1 MEATQA
7 ISYPDESV
15 LLSPEKAWELFNE
28 ADFRITPSRV
38 PFEPNL
44 ILCDVKVGKKLSEDK
59 LYETNP
65 SYLYNLRRGLSF
77 LISADKCDKTLLA
90 SLSEEQKDPSKPA
103 EHKSLFMIARKGLHK
118 FFDLTPE
125 YLDDPFPLPNKDNKA
140 NYIFWSVGQCLSK
153 GGEVEVFST
162 RKANGENA
170 QVSYLGA
177 LGVWCIASKNV
188 ALCIRDVKDLSL
200 YTTDRYKFSIEIANA
215 WLKKAEDLKAKGRLE
230 EFQKSIDRKTL
241 IGEYVGNANHQHL
254 IAYGKET
261 IVFYA
266 IVDNNSPINCADPE
280 QALQFFKNYEL
291 DHVSYNS
298 VGVFSS
304 LKDLRSSLLNSYI
317 DTSKQ
322 SLYNEEEGIVLYLA
336 KRGTQSFTFSSCKVK
351 TLEYRLYRKLREHL
365 RRQVAKSL
373 CSFICIPSRREY
385 LLPF

>member
-1 MEATQA
+1 METVQA

-15 LLSPEKAWELFNE
+15 LLSPEKAWELFSNP
-28 ADFRITPSRV
+28 DFRITPSRV
-38 PFEPNL
+38 PFEPDL

-77 LISADKCDKTLLA
+77 LMSADKCDKKLLD
-90 SLSEEQKDPSKPA
+90 SLSEEHKVPSKSA
-103 EHKSLFMIARKGLHK
+103 GRKSLFAVARKGLHK

-140 NYIFWSVGQCLSK
+140 NYIFWCVGQCLGR

-170 QVSYLGA
+170 QVSFLGA

-188 ALCIRDVKDLSL
+188 ALCIRDAKDLLL
-200 YTTDRYKFSIEIANA
+200 YTADRYKFSIEIASV
-215 WLKKAEDLKAKGRLE
+215 WLKKVEDLKAKGRLE
-230 EFQKSIDRKTL
+230 EFQKSADGKTL
-241 IGEYVGNANHQHL
+241 IGEYVGNAKHQHL
-254 IAYGKET
+254 IAYARET

-266 IVDNNSPINCADPE
+266 VVDNNSPVNCADPE
-280 QALQFFKNYEL
+280 QALQLFKNYGL
-291 DHVSYNS
+291 DYVSYSS

-304 LKDLRSSLLNSYI
+304 LKDLRSSLLSSYI

-322 SLYNEEEGIVLYLA
+322 SLYNEEEGIVLYMA

-365 RRQVAKSL
+365 RRQAAKSL
-373 CSFICIPSRREY
+373 CKSALNF
-385 LLPF
+385 